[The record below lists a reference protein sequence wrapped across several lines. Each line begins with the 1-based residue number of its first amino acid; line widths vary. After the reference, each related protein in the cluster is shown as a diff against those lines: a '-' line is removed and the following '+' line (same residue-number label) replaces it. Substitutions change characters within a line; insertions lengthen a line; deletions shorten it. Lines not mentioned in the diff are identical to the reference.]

1 MSCCPRCG
9 YHLEEELGLERLRL
23 HAGEI
28 GIFVDAEDTVD
39 VVGAARL
46 TGLSEKTMR
55 NMRSEML
62 HLSVVA
68 GTGFVKNVSG
78 GG

>member
-39 VVGAARL
+39 VVGAAR
-46 TGLSEKTMR
+46 S
-55 NMRSEML
+55 
-62 HLSVVA
+62 A
-68 GTGFVKNVSG
+68 
-78 GG
+78 